1 MPKIHIQ
8 VGEKSYQVQVVD
20 TPEDREKGLQGVTTL
35 PDDEGMLFVFDEP
48 QPVSFWM
55 KDTDIPLDIIYIDA
69 YAEVTNVFEG
79 EPNSEEM
86 LEGDGVKYVLEVNM
100 GSGIEIGDEVE
111 GLPGAEDEGDTEDY
125 NEPDLGIKIPMDAE
139 GNPVPQAKMVVLGER
154 GKPQME
160 LKGGER
166 IFSRPNTKTLV
177 RLAKRAY
184 KSKDE
189 GDYKA
194 LGRRVFKYLHVQN
207 TKEDEYVDLPDKDK

>member
-1 MPKIHIQ
+1 MSKIHIE
-8 VGEKSYQVQVVD
+8 VGDKSYQVQVVD
-20 TPEDREKGLQGVTTL
+20 TEEGREKGLQGVTNL

-55 KDTDIPLDIIYIDA
+55 KDTAIPLDIIYIDA
-69 YAEVTNVFEG
+69 YGEVTNVFEG
-79 EPNSEEM
+79 EPHSEEM

-100 GSGIEIGDEVE
+100 GSGIEIGDDVE
-111 GLPGAEDEGDTEDY
+111 GLPGAEDEGTTEDY
-125 NEPDLGIKIPMDAE
+125 DEPDLGVKIPMDAE
-139 GNPVPQAKMVVLGER
+139 GNPAPQTKMVVLGPK

-189 GDYKA
+189 GDYKR
-194 LGRRVFKYLHVQN
+194 LGKKVFAYLHTQN
-207 TKEDEYVDLPDKDK
+207 TKEDEYVELPDGK